1 MKDES
6 DFEIFLHRRR
16 EAASAYVSG
25 DAMPLAEML
34 VRTAPASVF
43 GPRGGAR
50 QGAEEVSATYAQ
62 DAQHF
67 AKGGD
72 THLEILHL
80 GSSGDLGYWA
90 GFQRANARLMGRTEV
105 EPMSLRVT
113 EVFRRENGEWRLVH
127 RHADMLASEPEPSP
141 G

>member
-1 MKDES
+1 MKYES
-6 DFEIFLHRRR
+6 DFEKFMRRR
-16 EAASAYVSG
+16 QEAASAYVSG
-25 DAMPLAEML
+25 DAMPLAEI
-34 VRTAPASVF
+34 VARTSPATFF
-43 GPRGGAR
+43 GPRGGVR
-50 QGAEEVSATYAQ
+50 QGAEEVSAIYAQ

-72 THLEILHL
+72 THFEVLHY
-80 GSSGDLGYWA
+80 GWGGDFAYWV

-105 EPMSLRVT
+105 EPMNLRVT

-127 RHADMLASEPEPSP
+127 RHADTLASEPAPSP